1 MLRIYQLLITFG
13 TLTVLALLAGCGP
26 NTTNGPTSLPTTT
39 TGPSTTATSDSTQ
52 AVRTGPVTLH
62 ADAPFY
68 RTGDTISVTL
78 SNQSSQTIY
87 FPDHLTNC
95 TVILLQ
101 RQKVQPLAGEN
112 AQAGINPCRLGIA
125 TRIHSLDAGQR
136 LVVRLVAPFN
146 GWLTG
151 FYRAT
156 LSYRTSLN
164 AGPST
169 TIYSAAFTVGPLVPQ
184 GFNPRRASQAT

>member
-1 MLRIYQLLITFG
+1 MMRLYRMFMISG
-13 TLTVLALLAGCGP
+13 TMMVLTLLAGCGP
-26 NTTNGPTSLPTTT
+26 GTIIGGADLPIAVTNRSLTTSNDPAGT
-39 TGPSTTATSDSTQ
+39 
-52 AVRTGPVTLH
+52 VRTGPVTLH
-62 ADAPFY
+62 TNALSYVIKA
-68 RTGDTISVTL
+68 TIFVTL
-78 SNQSSQTIY
+78 SNQSNHTLY

-112 AQAGINPCRLGIA
+112 GQAGINPCRLGIA

-184 GFNPRRASQAT
+184 EPSLRP

>member
-13 TLTVLALLAGCGP
+13 TITVLVLLAGCGP
-26 NTTNGPTSLPTTT
+26 NTSTGATSLPTTT
-39 TGPSTTATSDSTQ
+39 IGPSTTATSASTQ

-62 ADAPFY
+62 TDAPFY
-68 RTGDTISVTL
+68 RTGDTISVIL

-112 AQAGINPCRLGIA
+112 GQAGINPCRLGIA

-156 LSYRTSLN
+156 LSYRTPLN

-184 GFNPRRASQAT
+184 EPSLRP

>member
-1 MLRIYQLLITFG
+1 MLRIYQLFITFG
-13 TLTVLALLAGCGP
+13 TLTILALLAGCGP
-26 NTTNGPTSLPTTT
+26 NTSDGATSLPTTT
-39 TGPSTTATSDSTQ
+39 TGPSTTATRASTQ

-112 AQAGINPCRLGIA
+112 GQAGINPCRLGIA

-151 FYRAT
+151 LYRAT
-156 LSYRTSLN
+156 LSYRMSLN
-164 AGPST
+164 AGPAT
-169 TIYSAAFTVGPLVPQ
+169 TTYSAAFTVGPLVPQ
-184 GFNPRRASQAT
+184 GLDIRP

>member
-13 TLTVLALLAGCGP
+13 TITVLALLAGCGP
-26 NTTNGPTSLPTTT
+26 NTTNGTTSLPTTT

-62 ADAPFY
+62 TDAPFY

-95 TVILLQ
+95 TIILLQ

-112 AQAGINPCRLGIA
+112 GQAGINPCRLGIA

-151 FYRAT
+151 IYRAT

-184 GFNPRRASQAT
+184 EPSLRP

>member
-1 MLRIYQLLITFG
+1 MLRIYRLLITCG
-13 TLTVLALLAGCGP
+13 TMTVLAFLAGCGP
-26 NTTNGPTSLPTTT
+26 NTSNGATGLPTTT
-39 TGPSTTATSDSTQ
+39 TVPSTTATSTSTQ
-52 AVRTGPVTLH
+52 AVRMGPVTLH
-62 ADAPFY
+62 TDAPFY

-101 RQKVQPLAGEN
+101 RQKVQPLADEN
-112 AQAGINPCRLGIA
+112 GQAGINPCRLGIA
-125 TRIHSLDAGQR
+125 TRIHSLGAGQR
-136 LVVRLVAPFN
+136 LVVSLVAPSN

-151 FYRAT
+151 IYRAT

-164 AGPST
+164 AGPEM

-184 GFNPRRASQAT
+184 GYNPKRTSQAV